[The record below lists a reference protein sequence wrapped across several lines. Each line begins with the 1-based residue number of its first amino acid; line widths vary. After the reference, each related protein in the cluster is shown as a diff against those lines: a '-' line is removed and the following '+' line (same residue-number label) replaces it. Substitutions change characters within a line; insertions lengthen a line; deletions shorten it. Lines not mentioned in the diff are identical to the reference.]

1 LLAISTIIKFLRIFT
16 MSRQRNPP
24 HPGEV
29 IREFLGEMTISDAA
43 TRLGVDHV
51 MLQQVVTGVA
61 GISHDMALRLG
72 DVFGTSSD
80 LWSGIQLQFDLY
92 QAEKIKHPKN

>member
-1 LLAISTIIKFLRIFT
+1 MDR
-16 MSRQRNPP
+16 MYNPP

-29 IREFLGEMTISDAA
+29 IKEFIGEMTVEDVA

-51 MLQQVVTGVA
+51 TLQQVVTGSA

-72 DVFGTSSD
+72 DVFGTSSEF
-80 LWSGIQLQFDLY
+80 WSGMQLQFNLY
-92 QAEKIKHPKN
+92 QEKNDVN